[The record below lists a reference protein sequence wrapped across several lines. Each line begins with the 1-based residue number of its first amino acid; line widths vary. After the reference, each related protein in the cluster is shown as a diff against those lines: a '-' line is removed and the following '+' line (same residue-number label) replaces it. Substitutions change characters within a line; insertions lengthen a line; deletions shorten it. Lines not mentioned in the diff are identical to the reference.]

1 MSCALLAPVY
11 LALNH
16 FYSMNAL
23 DILLWAL
30 AASLWISALET
41 PRRRSWLLLGAVLG
55 LGLLNKISVLW
66 LGFGL
71 GVGLLATPTRRQLS
85 TAGPYLAVA
94 VALTLFLPHLLW
106 QILHGWPTVEFIRNA
121 TSNKMVEVALGDFAW
136 GQIES
141 MNIATVVVWLSG
153 LVWLGLLGG
162 RLQRSLAVA
171 YLAVFALLALSGSSR
186 AGYLSPAYTWL
197 FAAGGVALEQLHARW
212 RPRLLRGAIL
222 ACIVVVGAASA
233 PFALPILPVDS
244 YIRYAEAAG
253 VAPST
258 AERKELAQ
266 LPQFYADMHGWEE
279 IVETVA
285 AVFAELPPDEQ
296 KEAAIFVYNY
306 GEAGAIDRLGRRH
319 GLPRAIGGHNN
330 YWLWGHRGHSG
341 KVVLV
346 VGGDEEGL
354 SRAFETVELAATID
368 CGRCMPYENRQ
379 PVWVCRD
386 ILTPLEELW
395 PRQRHFD

>member
-1 MSCALLAPVY
+1 
-11 LALNH
+11 
-16 FYSMNAL
+16 
-23 DILLWAL
+23 
-30 AASLWISALET
+30 
-41 PRRRSWLLLGAVLG
+41 
-55 LGLLNKISVLW
+55 
-66 LGFGL
+66 
-71 GVGLLATPTRRQLS
+71 
-85 TAGPYLAVA
+85 
-94 VALTLFLPHLLW
+94 
-106 QILHGWPTVEFIRNA
+106 
-121 TSNKMVEVALGDFAW
+121 
-136 GQIES
+136 
-141 MNIATVVVWLSG
+141 
-153 LVWLGLLGG
+153 
-162 RLQRSLAVA
+162 
-171 YLAVFALLALSGSSR
+171 
-186 AGYLSPAYTWL
+186 
-197 FAAGGVALEQLHARW
+197 
-212 RPRLLRGAIL
+212 
-222 ACIVVVGAASA
+222 
-233 PFALPILPVDS
+233 VDS